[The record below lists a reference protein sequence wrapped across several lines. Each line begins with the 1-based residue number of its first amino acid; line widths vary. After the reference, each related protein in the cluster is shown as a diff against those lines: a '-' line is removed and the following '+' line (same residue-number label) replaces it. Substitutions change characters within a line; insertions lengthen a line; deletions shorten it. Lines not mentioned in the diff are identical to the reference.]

1 MNERVPG
8 IKYPEWRYAIEPQL
22 REVIRN
28 IYDNLSYDRGS
39 IKNIIAQIG
48 TPQQMAEN
56 LLQQTLEAVASSG
69 GGGGG
74 GGGGTGAIV
83 RVSTHA
89 IRVTTYGTATDP
101 VGTLFLETDR
111 TAIYYISNA
120 SGINHWQFAAGN
132 MVGPK
137 GDMPTGLGVE
147 DIGFI
152 YTATEDHLHTQYSWS
167 GTGWITVGGLI
178 GPPGRDGIDGEDGQV
193 GPPGRDG
200 TIGVNGAAGLPGPP
214 GLDGY
219 DGDDGL
225 PGPAGSPG
233 AAGGTGPAGTPGA
246 PGVDGLD
253 GQDGQDGIPGTQGPQ
268 GIQGVT
274 GAQGVSGFPG
284 MDGQDGDEG
293 APGIP
298 GTMGVQGI
306 QGATGIPGPPG
317 ADGLDGADGQDGLLG
332 LQGATGATG
341 VVWKLV
347 INEDGSSLTNWTQVS
362 GVWSV
367 VSSAFHISTGATT
380 VRNLRWTPRIAQS
393 VLVFEADVNLNSGGG
408 FAADNRVGFTVNHS
422 SIVSGGSLIVLRSTG
437 ALTPSTTGVIMTE
450 QPGGVTAGPTGLT
463 NLFNLDQ
470 YYKLRVVAVGPVMD
484 IYVDGVFKYSLL
496 HKIDPAAP
504 AIEYGYVS
512 LYAYNCNA
520 DFKNIKMYT
529 TVVPGDAGAVAGTDY
544 TGPQGAQGMP
554 GMDGQD
560 GDEVP
565 HYATVGSVTGD
576 VAGVLP
582 NLVLTQRYAR
592 IFMMMGG

>member
-1 MNERVPG
+1 MTERVPG

-74 GGGGTGAIV
+74 GGGGTGALV

-89 IRVTTYGTATDP
+89 IRLTTYGTATDP
-101 VGTLFLETDR
+101 VGTIFFETDR
-111 TAIYYISNA
+111 TAIYYISDA
-120 SGINHWQFAAGN
+120 AGINHWQFAAGN

-137 GDMPTGLGVE
+137 GGMPIGLGVA
-147 DIGFI
+147 DKGFI
-152 YTATEDHLHTQYSWS
+152 YTAIEDHLHSQYSWS
-167 GTGWITVGGLI
+167 GTGWITVGGLL

-233 AAGGTGPAGTPGA
+233 APGGTGAAGTPGA

-298 GTMGVQGI
+298 GVMGVQGV
-306 QGATGIPGPPG
+306 QGATGVPGPPG
-317 ADGLDGADGQDGLLG
+317 ADGLDGSDGQDGIPG
-332 LQGATGATG
+332 LQGTTGATG
-341 VVWKLV
+341 VVWKLA
-347 INEDGSSLTNWTQVS
+347 ISEDGSSLANWTQS
-362 GVWSV
+362 IGAWSV
-367 VSSAFHISTGATT
+367 VSSEFQVTTPATT
-380 VRNLRWTPRIAQS
+380 VDLLRYTARAAQS
-393 VLVFEADVNLNSGGG
+393 AIVLSADIKMFSTGGYTGGSRLGFQFNTSSTPSNGAQITMRCTGNLNPAS
-408 FAADNRVGFTVNHS
+408 
-422 SIVSGGSLIVLRSTG
+422 
-437 ALTPSTTGVIMTE
+437 TGVIYGE
-450 QPGGVTAGPTGLT
+450 QPAGITPGPTGLT
-463 NLFNLDQ
+463 FLFNLDQ
-470 YYKLRVVAVGPVMD
+470 FYNFKVVAIGNVMD
-484 IYVDGVFKYSLL
+484 VYVDGVYTYTFYRLPETVTVTEHSYF
-496 HKIDPAAP
+496 
-504 AIEYGYVS
+504 EM
-512 LYAYNCNA
+512 YAFNCKA
-520 DFKNIKMYT
+520 SFKNIKLYT
-529 TVVPGDAGAVAGTDY
+529 TVLPGDAGAVAGTDY